1 MKRTQPYY
9 GLFTFFLAVL
19 LFAAC
24 QKDNYEKPGDIDLIK
39 DQNIVINNS
48 TTALNQRLT
57 VRDELVSID
66 RSNITPGEKSDESD
80 EVDYTSN
87 YAFKLKADVDPPQI
101 DDQFLMATH
110 VAIHDNYAFVSY
122 NTRGSVYS
130 GAVEVFDVSN
140 ITNPQIISQAIF
152 PEADI
157 NSVDYDNGKIFIVG
171 AMEQFEEFEMDGPA
185 FLQVLS
191 LNSQMQI
198 EAVDTLIDIRSFSA
212 NSIKVNADRIMITSG
227 DQGDYSVF
235 DREYNEI
242 ARVPVTDAR
251 SVAFNSAHAY
261 VLSGQP
267 GTLNVYD
274 KLTADFVESFETGGA
289 NTPHSKSQICAT
301 EQYIFAALNEG
312 GMKVFEPNGTLRQH
326 IPKPETPEGGQD
338 ENHVTNSVST
348 TFNLVFFANGESGI
362 SVGEMIDE
370 LEDEVVIMGNM
381 VFTDMQSSNFV
392 QSRDSLVFVA
402 SGLGGL
408 KILAISIDEGVP
420 DDVIPSEPCPTL
432 MEAITLLFPESQ
444 NAMNNHPYLF
454 EDGAVLNVTTE
465 EETEVFLKFVWEGA
479 GWKNTLG
486 YYSYPA
492 DNPPASFE
500 ELEKHVLF
508 PNTSMVG
515 SGGGLEPGDMVQLG
529 TEPFPANTVIGFY
542 LVAKGWGN
550 GEMVDGSYTHYT
562 DIQFNPENKQ
572 QHVLFIENGCQDLVL
587 GFEDIRLFG
596 GDKDFNDVLFV
607 LKDNPDDF
615 PNTKF
620 NTEGITIFEWEEE
633 PRY

>member
-1 MKRTQPYY
+1 MKQTPTHY
-9 GLFTFFLAVL
+9 GLFTLLLAL
-19 LFAAC
+19 LLLTAC
-24 QKDNYEKPGDIDLIK
+24 QKDSVENPENIDLA
-39 DQNIVINNS
+39 DSQNITINNNS
-48 TTALNQRLT
+48 AALNQRLT

-66 RSNITPGEKSDESD
+66 RSNTTLGEKSDESD

-101 DDQFLMATH
+101 NEQELMATH
-110 VAIHDNYAFVSY
+110 VAIHDNFAFVSY

-130 GAVEVFDVSN
+130 GAVEVFDVSSL
-140 ITNPQIISQAIF
+140 TQPQIISQALF

-157 NSVDYDNGKIFIVG
+157 NSVDYDNGKIYIVG
-171 AMEQFEEFEMDGPA
+171 AMEGFEEFEMDGPA
-185 FLQVLS
+185 FLQVLN

-198 EAVDTLIDIRSFSA
+198 EDIDTLIDLKSFSA
-212 NSIKVNADRIMITSG
+212 NSVKVNEDRIMVTSG

-235 DREYNEI
+235 DKDYNEI
-242 ARVPVTDAR
+242 ARTPVADAR
-251 SVAFNSAHAY
+251 SVAYNSANAY

-267 GTLNVYD
+267 GTLNVFD

-289 NTPHSKSQICAT
+289 NTPHSKSEICAN
-301 EQYIFAALNEG
+301 EEYIFAALNEE
-312 GMKVFEPNGTLRQH
+312 GMKVFEPDGTLKQH
-326 IPKPETPEGGQD
+326 IPKPETPEGSLD

-348 TFNLVFFANGESGI
+348 THNLVFFANGESGI

-370 LEDEVVIMGNM
+370 LENEVMIMGTM
-381 VFTDMQSSNFV
+381 VFTDMESSNFV
-392 QSRDSLVFVA
+392 QARDSLVFVA

-454 EDGAVLNVTTE
+454 EEGAVLNLTTE
-465 EETEVFLKFVWEGA
+465 EETEVFLKFIWEGA

-492 DNPPASFE
+492 DNPPATIE
-500 ELEKHVLF
+500 DLEKHVLY
-508 PNTSMVG
+508 PNTSMEG

-550 GEMVDGSYTHYT
+550 GEMVNGSYTHYT
-562 DIQFNPENKQ
+562 DIGFNPENKQ
-572 QHVLFIENGCQDLVL
+572 QHVLFIEDGCQDLVL

-596 GDKDFNDVLFV
+596 GDKDFNDVIFV
-607 LKDNPDDF
+607 LKDNPDQF

-620 NTEGITIFEWEEE
+620 NTEGITIFEWGE
-633 PRY
+633 